1 MGFDLPQ
8 RCAYLLIFSFYLCHS
23 APLSP
28 YMCFGVLIQTVLME
42 HEELFLYTEAQACFE
57 NLLRIRRYT
66 GYIMET
72 INYWLF
78 L

>member
-1 MGFDLPQ
+1 
-8 RCAYLLIFSFYLCHS
+8 
-23 APLSP
+23 
-28 YMCFGVLIQTVLME
+28 MCFGVLIQTVLME

-66 GYIMET
+66 GCVMET